1 MIKYLIAIFLLVD
14 ILILGLFFY
23 SRENASVSD
32 LRGYKKKVAIET
44 PNKMAKIAAVKNDL
58 SNWPPKLN
66 QKFPEVPLI
75 DHRGNSFSMEKLSGK
90 PTLIEFVA
98 MTCAACQAW
107 SGAHKHGTFENLAA
121 QQDLSSIE
129 DHYKEYTSGLDL
141 FDGSINFVQLI
152 IYDTALEAPT
162 AEKIDSWRKHFKL
175 DQHKNTYVVTGGK
188 ALTNQESFKRIPGF
202 MLLDKNGI
210 IRFDALGHTP
220 VHNFYT
226 ELLPTVKELINQ

>member
-14 ILILGLFFY
+14 IVILGQFFY
-23 SRENASVSD
+23 SHKNASASN
-32 LRGYKKKVAIET
+32 LKGYKKKVAIET
-44 PNKMAKIAAVKNDL
+44 PNKMAQIASVKNEL

-75 DHRGNSFSMEKLSGK
+75 DHQGNSFFMEKLYGK

-129 DHYKEYTSGLDL
+129 DHYKEYTGGLDL

-162 AEKIDSWRKHFKL
+162 ADKINSWRKHFKL
-175 DQHKNTYVVTGGK
+175 DQHQNTYVVTGGK
-188 ALTNQESFKRIPGF
+188 ALANQESFNRIPGF
-202 MLLDKNGI
+202 MLLDKDGT
-210 IRFDALGHTP
+210 IRFDALGHSP
-220 VHNFYT
+220 VHNLYT
-226 ELLPTVKELINQ
+226 ELLPAVKDFITQ